1 LMRRYSKYL
10 FCVSQKKKK
19 VLLLKTYSVILKDR
33 KMNDAEF
40 VAKLKKTVVEIVA
53 SSIKVSIEKMSM
65 IATDLG
71 IQVDENNTICQNA
84 KERADRII
92 RGIENIPDYK
102 TKELPLQGKPWKEIS
117 KLEKEMCRLKKA
129 RKQNIEH
136 YMSELKCQIQNLR
149 MEQGNHRMN
158 EAINQFIS
166 GCYSN
171 EQLYFLKW
179 MKITLDSLTRKHL
192 SRLQEQYR
200 DACQNPKED
209 KERLRD
215 LDNQIAS
222 SSLGIQ
228 HFMRELS
235 QLYESAHFQG
245 NWNHSP
251 LKELPEICMCL
262 RIRVVTVLG
271 VQSSGKSTLLN
282 TMFGVQF
289 AVSSGRCTK
298 GAFMLLIGV
307 SEEFRSELR
316 CDYILIIDTEGLK
329 SLELAKLADSY
340 EHDNELATLVVG
352 LSDITIVNI
361 SMENAT
367 EMKDTLQIVVHAFL
381 RMKEVGKK
389 PCCHFV
395 HQNTAEVAVH
405 EKKARERKMFLQQLD
420 EMTQAAAKMEKRGN
434 KKKFTDILEYNIDGS
449 NWYIPG
455 LWLGTPPMAP
465 VNTGYSEE
473 VNNFKDGILDILK
486 KTKVPALDFMLVEMT
501 MLNILPPPIGHK
513 AFVTTGGFQVEN

>member
-1 LMRRYSKYL
+1 ENSIVLTDLPLISFVRLGKNPNLSKSEFLNKILSSKQQNYDT
-10 FCVSQKKKK
+10 FVHR
-19 VLLLKTYSVILKDR
+19 KTGKC
-33 KMNDAEF
+33 
-40 VAKLKKTVVEIVA
+40 
-53 SSIKVSIEKMSM
+53 SIKLSLEKMSM

-84 KERADRII
+84 KERAERIT
-92 RGIENIPDYK
+92 RDIENIPDYK
-102 TKELPLQGKPWKEIS
+102 MKELPLQGKPWKEIS
-117 KLEKEMCRLKKA
+117 KLEKEMCRLKK
-129 RKQNIEH
+129 
-136 YMSELKCQIQNLR
+136 NLR

-158 EAINQFIS
+158 EAIHQFIS
-166 GCYSN
+166 GCCSN

-209 KERLRD
+209 KERLRE

-245 NWNHSP
+245 NWNHPS
-251 LKELPEICMCL
+251 LKKLPELCAQLMLNGFPLELIDGDASNIPL
-262 RIRVVTVLG
+262 RWIGNVLSALNKLTTPHNRIRVITVLG
-271 VQSSGKSTLLN
+271 VQSTGKSTLLN

-289 AVSSGRCTK
+289 AVSSGRCTR
-298 GAFMLLIGV
+298 GAFMLLIDV
-307 SEEFRSELR
+307 SEEFRSELL

-361 SMENAT
+361 AMENAT

-389 PCCHFV
+389 PCCHFA
-395 HQNTAEVAVH
+395 HQNTADVAVQD
-405 EKKARERKMFLQQLD
+405 KILRERMSFFQQLD
-420 EMTQAAAKMEKRGN
+420 YMTQAAAKMEKKSN
-434 KKKFTDILEYNIDGS
+434 NYKFTDILEYKIDGN

-473 VNNFKDGILDILK
+473 VNKN
-486 KTKVPALDFMLVEMT
+486 
-501 MLNILPPPIGHK
+501 
-513 AFVTTGGFQVEN
+513 QS